1 MKMLIHICNQV
12 QDTLIEMQISV
23 AIGQLRFL
31 GFQKYIEVKM
41 LQEGQEPDTFQQSAT
56 LRRSRRCRT
65 DKARPVR
72 WSS

>member
-1 MKMLIHICNQV
+1 MIIYVC
-12 QDTLIEMQISV
+12 
-23 AIGQLRFL
+23 
-31 GFQKYIEVKM
+31 KYKYKYEYKYKYKYKYQTT

-72 WSS
+72 CS